1 MEVRGGEQELN
12 WAVLKK
18 IELLLCIG
26 RSVTLHLG
34 CRHEGCCYA
43 GPFELVFSD
52 LFFSFSLVNQL
63 FSFLIQLLVP
73 PIWKEKANVMLGDAL
88 NCRLCRAEL
97 FGLQRS
103 LPASHWAS
111 QLRSVGSCGAVLS
124 HPLGCRTVYVHSLLR
139 RNAYKKI
146 IGEVLWKSGLFFP
159 KLL

>member
-1 MEVRGGEQELN
+1 MYMEVRGGEQELN

-73 PIWKEKANVMLGDAL
+73 PIWKEKANVMLGDVL

-111 QLRSVGSCGAVLS
+111 QLRSVGTVVAQCCPILWAAAQFMFILSCEGTLTK
-124 HPLGCRTVYVHSLLR
+124 R
-139 RNAYKKI
+139 
-146 IGEVLWKSGLFFP
+146 
-159 KLL
+159 